1 MTTASGSGRDHGITV
16 IAMVV
21 VLGSTMTILDTTI
34 VNVALNHLSE
44 GFHAPLATIQWVAT
58 GYTLALAS
66 VIPVTAWAIGRF
78 GTKHV
83 YIFSIALFTLGSAL
97 AGLSWNTGM
106 LIAFR
111 VLQGLGGGM
120 VTPAGMTIVIRAAD
134 PARAGRTMSILGIP
148 VLIGPLSG
156 PVLGGWLVDAISWRA
171 IFFVNLPIGALV
183 LVLAARL
190 LRRGTPQAAR
200 RLDVPGLLT
209 LSPGL
214 AALVYGL
221 STGGERGDFGSP
233 GALVPTL
240 LGAALV
246 GAFTVRA
253 LTARHPLVDLR
264 LFRRRV
270 FGAGAGALALFC
282 CAFLGSLLL
291 GPLYYQ
297 LVRGQSATGAG
308 LLAAPQTLATG
319 ITMQIATRLADK
331 IAPARMVPV
340 GVAVAT
346 TGFLLFTTQVAAGT
360 PYWVLCGAGCVM
372 GVGVGMTLMP
382 TMTAVTRNL
391 AHEVVPA
398 ASTALSIIQQVA
410 GSVGTALISVLL
422 SGALADRLAG
432 RAAGRPATRKGNAL
446 GAVQALPAG
455 ARRAIAPRVAE
466 AFQHTY
472 AWAVALMALALLPA
486 LLLPRHM
493 PEPVVAPTDPANR
506 VPDPA

>member
-1 MTTASGSGRDHGITV
+1 MKTASGPGRDRGIMV

-34 VNVALNHLSE
+34 VTVALNHLSRD
-44 GFHAPLATIQWVAT
+44 FHAPLATIQWVAT
-58 GYTLALAS
+58 AYTLALAS

-78 GTKHV
+78 GTKRV
-83 YIFSIALFTLGSAL
+83 YMCTIALFTIGSAL
-97 AGLSWNTGM
+97 AGLSWSAGT

-120 VTPAGMTIVIRAAD
+120 VTPVGMTIVIRAAD

-148 VLIGPLSG
+148 VLIGPLAG
-156 PVLGGWLVDAISWRA
+156 PVLGGWLADAISWRA
-171 IFFVNLPIGALV
+171 IFFVNLPMGALV
-183 LVLAARL
+183 LALAARFL
-190 LRRGTPQAAR
+190 WHSTPQPAQ
-200 RLDVPGLLT
+200 RLDVAGLLT

-221 STGGERGDFGSP
+221 ATGGARGDFGSP
-233 GALVPTL
+233 GVLAPTI
-240 LGAALV
+240 LGV
-246 GAFTVRA
+246 VMIGTFTVRA

-264 LFRRRV
+264 LFRRRA
-270 FGAGAGALALFC
+270 FASGAGALALFV
-282 CAFLGSLLL
+282 CAFFGSLLL
-291 GPLYYQ
+291 APLYYQ

-308 LLAAPQTLATG
+308 LLAVPQTLATG
-319 ITMQIATRLADK
+319 ITMQIATRLTDK
-331 IAPARMVPV
+331 ITPARMVPV

-346 TGFLLFTTQVAAGT
+346 AGFLAFTTQVAAGT
-360 PYWVLCGAGCVM
+360 SYWVLCGVGSVM

-382 TMTAVTRNL
+382 TMAAVTRNL

-398 ASTALSIIQQVA
+398 ATTALSIIQQVA
-410 GSVGTALISVLL
+410 GSVGTALMSVLL
-422 SGALADRLAG
+422 SGALADRLPGGA
-432 RAAGRPATRKGNAL
+432 GNAL
-446 GAVQALPAG
+446 GAVQTLPAG

-472 AWAVALMALALLPA
+472 GWAVALMALALLPA

-493 PEPVVAPTDPANR
+493 PEPALTAADPAKR